1 MMMQFDTPKV
11 AAAPAAPDH
20 RDLRAARSA
29 PKIDLDRVVWDQE
42 YRQEVLQALKAGN

>member
-1 MMMQFDTPKV
+1 MTQFDTPRA

-20 RDLRAARSA
+20 RDAHAVRGA